1 MNVNT
6 HNTIAMMSSMV
17 GVPQQSTQ
25 TKQVNKDLDSSQQI
39 LDLDKGEESQE
50 TEQDAPQLKNQGQ
63 QSEGVARQQ
72 AKSVQ
77 RRFVAEDY
85 KQEQKAKGAESE
97 LSQDLQH
104 LDSSKT
110 QQQGRVMLDTSSQIQ
125 HRFQKVLTQQQQQP
139 NTQNR
144 MKPDVQRRQFADN
157 LRKWVD
163 VEYKQFVKQ
172 NDPLYTRRNLREIL
186 SALGDQDPS
195 SKKVKSD
202 RDTSKTTVQFS
213 KFNKYNITQASKA
226 MRIFEE
232 IPSNIDNIDYDLVA

>member
-1 MNVNT
+1 MNVST
-6 HNTIAMMSSMV
+6 HNNIAMMSSMV

-25 TKQVNKDLDSSQQI
+25 TKQANKELDSGQQI
-39 LDLDKGEESQE
+39 SDLDKGEESQE
-50 TEQDAPQLKNQGQ
+50 AEKDAPQLKNQGQ

-77 RRFVAEDY
+77 RRFVAEEY

-97 LSQDLQH
+97 LTQDLQH

-125 HRFQKVLTQQQQQP
+125 HKFQKVLTQQQP
-139 NTQNR
+139 TNQNR
-144 MKPDVQRRQFADN
+144 MKPDIQRRQFADN

-195 SKKVKSD
+195 AKKTKSSD

-232 IPSNIDNIDYDLVA
+232 IPSNLDNIDYDLVA

>member
-1 MNVNT
+1 MNVST
-6 HNTIAMMSSMV
+6 HNNIAMMSSMV
-17 GVPQQSTQ
+17 GVPQQSSQ
-25 TKQVNKDLDSSQQI
+25 TKQVNKDLDLGKQI
-39 LDLDKGEESQE
+39 TDVEKGDESKEMDKE
-50 TEQDAPQLKNQGQ
+50 APQLKHQGP
-63 QSEGVARQQ
+63 QSESVARQQ
-72 AKSVQ
+72 TKSVQ

-97 LSQDLQH
+97 LSQDLQS
-104 LDSSKT
+104 LESKP
-110 QQQGRVMLDTSSQIQ
+110 QGRVLLDTSSQIQ
-125 HRFQKVLTQQQQQP
+125 HKFQKVLNQQQQQQP
-139 NTQNR
+139 NAQNR

-195 SKKVKSD
+195 AKKTKSD
-202 RDTSKTTVQFS
+202 RDNSKTTVQFS

-232 IPSNIDNIDYDLVA
+232 IPSNLDNIDYDLVA

>member
-6 HNTIAMMSSMV
+6 HNNIAMMSSMV
-17 GVPQQSTQ
+17 GVPQQNTQ
-25 TKQVNKDLDSSQQI
+25 TKQVNKDLDSTKQV
-39 LDLDKGEESQE
+39 LDMDKGEESNE
-50 TEQDAPQLKNQGQ
+50 MDKEAPQLKNQQGGH
-63 QSEGVARQQ
+63 QSESVARQQ
-72 AKSVQ
+72 TKSVQ

-85 KQEQKAKGAESE
+85 KQEQKAKGPESE
-97 LSQDLQH
+97 MSQDLQH
-104 LDSSKT
+104 LESK
-110 QQQGRVMLDTSSQIQ
+110 QQGRVMLDTSSQIQ
-125 HRFQKVLTQQQQQP
+125 HKFQKVLTQQQQP

-144 MKPDVQRRQFADN
+144 MKPDVQRKQFADN

-202 RDTSKTTVQFS
+202 RDNSKTTVQFS

-232 IPSNIDNIDYDLVA
+232 IPSNLDTIDYDLVA